1 MSLSYFDFRFS
12 TKYDSIGLS
21 NKDIIMKKTK
31 RASEITDMLESVM
44 DEDRFKFVVVDAPE
58 IHTEKVLDVLDKA
71 LNKDSAES
79 EAQSSPEPN
88 TGTPNVPTTRNPADR
103 SDFVS
108 MSPLVTKPHFRD
120 ICKCNTCGYAV
131 NRNVMGVP
139 CSSIS
144 CPKCG
149 AAMCELPDQPEQSGI
164 FVGSKPSPTGNL

>member
-1 MSLSYFDFRFS
+1 
-12 TKYDSIGLS
+12 
-21 NKDIIMKKTK
+21 MKSRKT
-31 RASEITDMLESVM
+31 ASEMTDLLESVIN
-44 DEDRFKFVVVDAPE
+44 EDRFKFVVVDAPE
-58 IHTEKVLDVLDKA
+58 AQTDKILNVLDKA
-71 LNKDSAES
+71 LSQPGEPEDVGDSDS
-79 EAQSSPEPN
+79 EEVQCGSPA
-88 TGTPNVPTTRNPADR
+88 VPTTKNPADR